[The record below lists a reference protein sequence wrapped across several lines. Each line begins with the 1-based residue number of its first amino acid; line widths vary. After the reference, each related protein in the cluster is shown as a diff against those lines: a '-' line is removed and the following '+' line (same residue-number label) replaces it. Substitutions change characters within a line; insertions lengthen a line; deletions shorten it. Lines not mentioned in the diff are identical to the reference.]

1 MRRFTITV
9 DEEIG
14 KWIDE
19 QIESKRFRNASHAF
33 DYAVSELKRRDK
45 GSKNLA
51 DWKSKHSTKV
61 FR

>member
-19 QIESKRFRNASHAF
+19 QIGSKRFRNASHAF

-45 GSKNLA
+45 SSKDLA
-51 DWKSKHSTKV
+51 D
-61 FR
+61 